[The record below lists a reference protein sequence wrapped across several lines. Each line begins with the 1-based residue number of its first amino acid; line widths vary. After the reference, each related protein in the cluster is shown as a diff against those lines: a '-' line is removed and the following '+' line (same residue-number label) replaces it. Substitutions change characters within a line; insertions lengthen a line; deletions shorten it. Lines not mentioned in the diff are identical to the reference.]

1 MLSNASRRSLI
12 TFARYIVTL
21 LVIVAIVVAS
31 SPAFACP
38 TCKDGLGADDPG
50 SQAMAQGY
58 FYSIL
63 FMMAMPFVLV
73 GTFGG
78 AAYLSIRR
86 AREQQLLSS
95 QDTTISNSESCS
107 E

>member
-1 MLSNASRRSLI
+1 MLAPLTSRQ
-12 TFARYIVTL
+12 TVVRYLFVV
-21 LVIVAIVVAS
+21 LVMAVVLATANS
-31 SPAFACP
+31 AFACP
-38 TCKDGLGADDPG
+38 TCKDGMGVNDP
-50 SQAMAQGY
+50 SAQAMARGY

-86 AREQQLLSS
+86 ARERQGREDLDRSDETS
-95 QDTTISNSESCS
+95 Y
-107 E
+107 